1 MSRMKK
7 LKSHNIAAEFEPAT
21 RLKLNPD
28 SGGGLQARVIA
39 ALEELKQR
47 LLRETALARSDS
59 ATLSCLRRAAE
70 EAASL
75 AWTTPFPLLVLPE
88 LFAEKAAEAC
98 LRSQRQRDIRQR
110 SLGLTGL
117 DS

>member
-1 MSRMKK
+1 MKK
-7 LKSHNIAAEFEPAT
+7 LNSHNIAAEFEPAT
-21 RLKLNPD
+21 RLDLNPD

-47 LLRETALARSDS
+47 LLLEFARATSDS
-59 ATLSCLRRAAE
+59 ASLSCLRRAAE
-70 EAASL
+70 VAASL
-75 AWTTPFPLLVLPE
+75 AWTTPSPLLVLPE

-98 LRSQRQRDIRQR
+98 VRSQRQQDIRQR

-117 DS
+117 DA

>member
-1 MSRMKK
+1 MKK
-7 LKSHNIAAEFEPAT
+7 LESHDIAAEFEPAS
-21 RLKLNPD
+21 RLD
-28 SGGGLQARVIA
+28 SSPLSARRLQASLIA

-47 LLRETALARSDS
+47 LLRETARARSDS

-88 LFAEKAAEAC
+88 LFAEMAAEAYVQ
-98 LRSQRQRDIRQR
+98 SQRQRDIQQR
-110 SLGLTGL
+110 SQGLIGP
-117 DS
+117 DA